1 VLGEVGEGELPAEAA
16 DAIED
21 DGGALATVDGDDL
34 ALDVVEE
41 RAPADETAD
50 DLDVVV
56 DLGNLLG
63 IGDDTVGLVENLAN
77 LEDLLVGDADEGGGL
92 AVVDVAGGVGDALGD
107 EGTLLH
113 DLHTVGLV
121 DTDEELAMDDDL
133 LLTGGD
139 RGAGLAA
146 HTALDGDVG
155 LDGEAKVSAV
165 EEVAALELL
174 QALHPIDVP
183 GGGVEGTLLDDGHAK
198 PDTTVLDALQL
209 AKYPLVLRH
218 ASGARPLC
226 SRLGLDARR

>member
-1 VLGEVGEGELPAEAA
+1 MLGEVVEGELPAETA

-41 RAPADETAD
+41 RAPADEAAD

-63 IGDDTVGLVENLAN
+63 IGDDTVGLVEDIAN
-77 LEDLLVGDADEGGGL
+77 LEDLLVGDPDEGGGL
-92 AVVDVAGGVGDALGD
+92 AVVDVAAGVGDALGD

-113 DLHTVGLV
+113 DLHTVGLI

-133 LLTGGD
+133 LLTGRDGE
-139 RGAGLAA
+139 AGLAA

-155 LDGEAKVSAV
+155 PSVADWVSTLGAKS
-165 EEVAALELL
+165 LESSFILC
-174 QALHPIDVP
+174 VWR
-183 GGGVEGTLLDDGHAK
+183 
-198 PDTTVLDALQL
+198 
-209 AKYPLVLRH
+209 LR
-218 ASGARPLC
+218 PE
-226 SRLGLDARR
+226 RLGISEALMGTWSVVT